1 MMCSSLAEFGTT
13 KAPVDMD
20 NLSLPSFQ
28 MAGLPPLSTVAG
40 PVMQVSSTFYS
51 SHSMASN

>member
-1 MMCSSLAEFGTT
+1 MCSSLAEFGTT

-28 MAGLPPLSTVAG
+28 MAGLPPLSTVAV
-40 PVMQVSSTFYS
+40 PVMQVSSTLHS